1 MPDISGMVILAL
13 LPVALLIALGYVLK
27 RTSFIGE
34 SFWPQAERLTYYVL
48 MPCLFLHGMST
59 ADISTLPVRDIV
71 LTLLGSTVLVSL
83 LLVVVRP
90 AMGLRADAFTSVFQG
105 SVRFNSYIGVT
116 LGAGLLGPKAIAL
129 VAVCSAVLVPL
140 VNLLSILVF
149 ARFGAARLNARQ
161 AAIQVATNPL
171 VLSCLGGI
179 ALQLMN
185 LHLPPGVQPGVKAL
199 GTAAMPMGLLC
210 VGAALHFGSARNWV
224 KPILI
229 ASLAKFLILPL
240 VTFLIAQALQLDATA
255 MLAVLIFQTL
265 PTASSS
271 YILSR
276 QLGGDAPLMAGITAL
291 QTVLAA
297 LLLPLMLSALLP

>member
-185 LHLPPGVQPGVKAL
+185 LHLPPACNR
-199 GTAAMPMGLLC
+199 A
-210 VGAALHFGSARNWV
+210 
-224 KPILI
+224 
-229 ASLAKFLILPL
+229 
-240 VTFLIAQALQLDATA
+240 
-255 MLAVLIFQTL
+255 
-265 PTASSS
+265 
-271 YILSR
+271 
-276 QLGGDAPLMAGITAL
+276 
-291 QTVLAA
+291 
-297 LLLPLMLSALLP
+297 